1 MKYGVREVCDLVY
14 KAGGDMKI
22 GATTFKKGQPV
33 LYIDSAKTST
43 MEGASTAVYAQG
55 GSGNARLI
63 TWTGEKTM
71 TFTVEDALISPI
83 GLSILAGAGLYKDT
97 KAAEKDV
104 RVHKAEPISVT
115 DGKLVTPKIDPNAPF
130 YVIPMENGDLVGGP
144 ITGCTATPDA
154 ENTKGYITGTF
165 TETTYFVDYY
175 QLMKSSNVDEIQI
188 DAKEFSGNFYVEGNT
203 LFRDTD
209 GNDHPAVLT
218 FPNVKIQ
225 SNFSIA
231 FAATGDPSTF
241 TFTMDAM
248 PGYTYFDK
256 TKKVFVAIQ
265 VVDDTDETDTT
276 INSLFDGGL
285 TDTDVIT
292 NDSASGNDTHSI

>member
-14 KAGGDMKI
+14 KAGGPMKI
-22 GATTFKKGQPV
+22 GSKTFERGQPV

-71 TFTVEDALISPI
+71 TFTVEDALISPV
-83 GLSILAGAGLYKDT
+83 GLSILAGAGLYKGTSDST
-97 KAAEKDV
+97 KV
-104 RVHKAEPISVT
+104 RMHKADFIHA
-115 DGKLVTPKIDPNAPF
+115 G
-130 YVIPMENGDLVGGP
+130 ENGIEIADLDEKAP
-144 ITGCTATPDA
+144 IYVFGVTKDGDMDVNDMKSGLTVSSGKISGTGITAGSA
-154 ENTKGYITGTF
+154 
-165 TETTYFVDYY
+165 YFVDCY
-175 QLMKSSNVDEIQI
+175 LSKASNAISEIQI
-188 DAKEFSGNFYVEGNT
+188 DASEFSGNFYVEGNT

-209 GNDHPAVLT
+209 GVDHPAVLT

-248 PGYTYFDK
+248 PGYTYFDN
-256 TKKVFVAIQ
+256 TKKVFVTIQ
-265 VVDDTDETDTT
+265 VLDDVDTGSLED
-276 INSLFDGGL
+276 INSLFDGEK
-285 TDTDVIT
+285 TETTVIM
-292 NDSASGNDTHSI
+292 NDSTTGNNQYSV